1 MTEIKV
7 NFLPEEE
14 QKVEKREEKKRFGW
28 KKTILGIIII
38 AVIIWAV
45 FSSSIVFSNESLIKN
60 LSKFGLISQMSKLIA
75 SADKPLQG
83 EADDRINF
91 LLIGMGGKKH
101 EGGTLADTIILASI
115 KPSTKQAAIMSIPR
129 DLYIKDE
136 NFGWAKINATNAY
149 AERDEEGS
157 GGRVLAGAL
166 SQMLGININYWATVD
181 FDGFEQIIDEFGG
194 VDVIVDNDLVD
205 YQYPVRGREY
215 AYPISSRYEKLVI
228 RQGQQHLDGATAL
241 KYARSRHGLGP
252 EGSDFARSRRQ
263 QKVILALK
271 EKILQINNVF
281 NPKKITALLS
291 AYNEH
296 VSTNLAVWEMLK
308 LGQLAKDIDTTK
320 LLSVNLTDGADSFLY
335 ARNVNGAYVLLPRG
349 GNFEKI
355 GYTWQNIFD
364 PQFSSST
371 LQSLKTSWN
380 ADFEKLE
387 QLAQQQERERLLQ
400 EQASSTATSTTEA
413 ATSTETLADEN
424 QTDDEKAEDKP
435 GTIAEEDANI
445 EILNGTS
452 IAGWATTEKNK
463 LIAAG
468 LTVGKI
474 GNAPT
479 QDYQKTLI
487 YDLSGNNPLTA
498 AKIKEIYGITASQ
511 TKPATVNSSADI
523 LIILG
528 KSQ

>member
-14 QKVEKREEKKRFGW
+14 QNTEKKAEKRHFGW
-28 KKTILGIIII
+28 KKIILGTIII

-60 LSKFGLISQMSKLIA
+60 LSKFGLISQMSKLIT
-75 SADKPLQG
+75 SADKPLKG

-101 EGGTLADTIILASI
+101 EGGTLADTIIIASI
-115 KPSTKQAAIMSIPR
+115 KPSTKQTAVMSIPR
-129 DLYIKDE
+129 DLYVKDDKY
-136 NFGWAKINATNAY
+136 GWMKINAINAY
-149 AERDEEGS
+149 AEKDESGS
-157 GGRVLAGAL
+157 GGRVMAGTL
-166 SQMLGININYWATVD
+166 SQMLGIDIQYWATVD

-194 VDVIVDNDLVD
+194 VDVIVDNDLID

-215 AYPISSRYEKLVI
+215 SFPISSRFEKLVI
-228 RQGQQHLDGATAL
+228 RKGPQHLDGATAL

-271 EKILQINNVF
+271 EKIFQLNNIFSPRKINS
-281 NPKKITALLS
+281 LLS
-291 AYNEH
+291 MYNEH
-296 VSTNLAVWEMLK
+296 VSTNIEAWEILK

-335 ARNVNGAYVLLPRG
+335 ARNINGAYVLLPRG
-349 GNFEKI
+349 GSFEKI
-355 GYTWQNIFD
+355 SYNWQNIFN
-364 PQFSSST
+364 PEFGSST
-371 LQSLKTSWN
+371 LQSLETHWS
-380 ADFEKLE
+380 ADFEALEKL
-387 QLAQQQERERLLQ
+387 AKQQEEERLLQ
-400 EQASSTATSTTEA
+400 EQASSTATSTETA
-413 ATSTETLADEN
+413 ATSTEPADTEKPEEKPTTITEEN
-424 QTDDEKAEDKP
+424 AS
-435 GTIAEEDANI
+435 I

-452 IAGWATTEKNK
+452 IAGWATIEKNK
-463 LIAAG
+463 LAAAG
-468 LTVGKI
+468 LAVDKV

-479 QDYQKTLI
+479 SDYQKILI
-487 YDLSGNNPLTA
+487 YDLSGDNPLTA
-498 AKIKEIYGITASQ
+498 AELKKIYGISASKS
-511 TKPATVNSSADI
+511 KPATVNSSADF
-523 LIILG
+523 LIVLG